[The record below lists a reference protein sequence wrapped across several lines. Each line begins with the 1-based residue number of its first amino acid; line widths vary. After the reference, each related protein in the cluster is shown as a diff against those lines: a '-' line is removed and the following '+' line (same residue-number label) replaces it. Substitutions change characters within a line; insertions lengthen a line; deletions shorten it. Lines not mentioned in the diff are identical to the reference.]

1 MAASKYVAAAIVIL
15 VIIAGAAYYLATR
28 GPGAGVTTPTTTTT
42 TLPAATSPTTT
53 TTTAPKEIT
62 IMIGVLVDETGP
74 TSDVGISYSKGVT
87 AALEYFNSKGI
98 YTKDGVRVRLQWVKR
113 DYAYNPTRA
122 EEYYKEFRDKYH
134 VIAILGWGT
143 ADTEKLSDTIINDKI
158 AYISASYSAKL
169 TVKPYNFFVPPDYST
184 QACIA
189 LNWIAKTKP
198 GAKLA
203 LLYDTKVAY
212 SRSPIGAIK
221 KAAEQLGLQIVDE
234 LDLPLKATETD
245 AERIITKLIQD
256 TGGDVDYVWCGNTIT
271 SCSLAAKAM
280 AKYGLK
286 AIMISN
292 VWGFDERSK
301 DMIGPGGYGKV
312 MGVSP
317 FIYPMIAKEKGVEGI
332 TMVLEAARAAG
343 VPEDEVNLRFLQGFL
358 SAWLLVQAIERTTS
372 QDLLQKGGEA
382 IKEALESSC
391 QGEPFDFKGLVAPA
405 KFCPGYPVASKQ
417 AYLVLLDENGNFK
430 LIGPETAPEGIDC
443 AKITAQE
450 TG

>member
-1 MAASKYVAAAIVIL
+1 MAASKYIALAVVIL

-28 GPGAGVTTPTTTTT
+28 PGPGVTTTTETTTP
-42 TLPAATSPTTT
+42 PAETTSPTQ
-53 TTTAPKEIT
+53 TTAPQEIT
-62 IMIGVLVDETGP
+62 IKIGVLVDETGP
-74 TSDVGISYSKGVT
+74 TSDVGISYSKGVV
-87 AALEYFNSKGI
+87 AALKYFNEKGI
-98 YTKDGVRVRLQWVKR
+98 YTKDGVRVKLDWIKR

-158 AYISASYSAKL
+158 VYISASYSAKL

-189 LNWIAKTKP
+189 INWIAKTKP
-198 GAKLA
+198 GAKIA
-203 LLYDTKVAY
+203 LLYDHKVAY
-212 SRSPIGAIK
+212 SRSPIDAIRQ
-221 KAAEQLGLQIVDE
+221 AAEQLGLQVVAD
-234 LDLPLKATETD
+234 LDLPLKATEAD
-245 AERIITKLIQD
+245 AESVILTLIES

-280 AKYGLK
+280 AKQGLD
-286 AIMISN
+286 AVMISN

-301 DMIGPGGYGKV
+301 DMIGSGGFGKV

-317 FIYPMIAKEKGVEGI
+317 FVYPMIAKEQGIEGI
-332 TMVLEAARAAG
+332 TIVLDAARAAG
-343 VPEDEVNLRFLQGFL
+343 IPEDEVNLRFLQGFL

-382 IKEALESSC
+382 IKAALESSC
-391 QGEPFDFKGLVAPA
+391 QGDPFDFKGLVAPA
-405 KFCPGYPVASKQ
+405 RFCPGNHVPSKQ

-430 LIGPETAPEGIDC
+430 LIGPESAPEGIDC
-443 AKITAQE
+443 AKITAQA
-450 TG
+450 GG